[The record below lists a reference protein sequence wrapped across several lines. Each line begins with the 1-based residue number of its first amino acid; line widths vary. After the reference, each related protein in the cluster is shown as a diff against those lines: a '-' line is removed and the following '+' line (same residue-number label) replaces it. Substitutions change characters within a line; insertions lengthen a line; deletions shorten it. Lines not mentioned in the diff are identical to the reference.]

1 MKIFFLLSVG
11 LVLLFQA
18 VSAQNTFLTA
28 FPLNFRHF
36 RLTPRPRGQTDPP
49 PVVLPSEISVHK
61 NLNGNNNGGKL
72 PFFLELAN
80 LHQNSSSSAPLKL
93 SFNGSNFTGPLERLD
108 EILWRLP
115 LTSQLQIFIDQKRE
129 EQYTAYHFH
138 WFGVTTSL
146 DREVCLHIA
155 HNNATW

>member
-1 MKIFFLLSVG
+1 MKIFLLLSVS

-18 VSAQNTFLTA
+18 VSAQNTFPTA
-28 FPLNFRHF
+28 FP

-61 NLNGNNNGGKL
+61 NLNSNNNGGKL

-80 LHQNSSSSAPLKL
+80 IHQNSSSSAPLKL
-93 SFNGSNFTGPLERLD
+93 SFNGGNFTGPLERLD

-115 LTSQLQIFIDQKRE
+115 LTSQLQIFIDRSKE
-129 EQYTAYHFH
+129 ENFTAYHFH
-138 WFGVTTSL
+138 WFGVGTSL